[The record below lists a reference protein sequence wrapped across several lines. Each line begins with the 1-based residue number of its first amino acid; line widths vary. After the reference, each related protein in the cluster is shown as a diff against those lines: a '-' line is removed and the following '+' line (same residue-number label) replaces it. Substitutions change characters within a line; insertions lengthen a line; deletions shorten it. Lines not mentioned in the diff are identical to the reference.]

1 MNRKVA
7 FALSLLALVGAGCPL
22 GPDDE
27 GTLEINGIVYATVSC
42 QAQGCQ
48 GTSPISGAVI
58 GTSLDGQT
66 AVTDGTGYFE
76 LKSGARPDSCEMY
89 TITIHATGYANYAIT
104 RPWGLHATDQ
114 LFGLSRPFPD
124 ETNLQCG

>member
-27 GTLEINGIVYATVSC
+27 ETLEINGIVYATVTC
-42 QAQGCQ
+42 QAQSCQ
-48 GTSPISGAVI
+48 GTSPIGGAVVS
-58 GTSLDGQT
+58 TSLDGQT
-66 AVTDGTGYFE
+66 AVTDGAGYFE
-76 LKSGARPDSCEMY
+76 LKSGSSPEGCEMY
-89 TITIHATGYANYAIT
+89 TITIKAAGYATYAIT
-104 RPWGLHATDQ
+104 RPWGRHATDQ